1 LRRPR
6 GIIDSTGPF
15 LFVQLCKGLR
25 GQVPAGNLTAMSGPI
40 ILASA
45 SPRRLELLQMAGFE
59 PLVAPGSINESTLPG
74 ESGVDLVVRLAQ
86 AKAATVDLSGDPPRG
101 PVIAGD
107 TVVVLDE
114 RILLKPIDAVD
125 AREMLEQL
133 SGRVHEVVSGWCVR
147 CATVQGSGHQITQV
161 RFSSLSRAQ
170 IDSYIETGEP
180 LDKAG
185 SYAIQ
190 GEGGALIEEVRG
202 SWSNVVGMPLLPVVA
217 AIREFM
223 VR

>member
-1 LRRPR
+1 
-6 GIIDSTGPF
+6 
-15 LFVQLCKGLR
+15 
-25 GQVPAGNLTAMSGPI
+25 
-40 ILASA
+40 
-45 SPRRLELLQMAGFE
+45 MAGFE
-59 PLVAPGSINESTLPG
+59 PHIAPGSIDESTLPG
-74 ESGVDLVVRLAQ
+74 ESGVDLVVRLAR
-86 AKAATVDLSGDPPRG
+86 AKAATVDLSGDPTQG
-101 PVIAGD
+101 PVVAGD

-114 RILLKPIDAVD
+114 KILLKPIDAVD
-125 AREMLEQL
+125 AREMLDQL

-147 CATVQGSGHQITQV
+147 CATVQRSGHQVTQV
-161 RFSSLSRAQ
+161 QFSRLSVAQ

-202 SWSNVVGMPLLPVVA
+202 SWSNVVGMPMIPVVA
-217 AIREFM
+217 AIREFV

>member
-1 LRRPR
+1 M
-6 GIIDSTGPF
+6 T
-15 LFVQLCKGLR
+15 
-25 GQVPAGNLTAMSGPI
+25 GPI

-45 SPRRLELLQMAGFE
+45 SPRRLEILRMAGFE
-59 PLVAPGSINESTLPG
+59 PHIAPGSIDESTLPG
-74 ESGVDLVVRLAQ
+74 ESGVDLVVRLAR
-86 AKAATVDLSGDPPRG
+86 AKAATVDLSGDPTQG
-101 PVIAGD
+101 PVVAGD

-114 RILLKPIDAVD
+114 KILLKPIDAVD
-125 AREMLEQL
+125 AREMLDQL

-147 CATVQGSGHQITQV
+147 CATVQRSGHQVTQV
-161 RFSSLSRAQ
+161 QFSRLSVAQ

-202 SWSNVVGMPLLPVVA
+202 SWSNVVGMPMIPVVA
-217 AIREFM
+217 AIREFV

>member
-1 LRRPR
+1 
-6 GIIDSTGPF
+6 
-15 LFVQLCKGLR
+15 
-25 GQVPAGNLTAMSGPI
+25 MSGPI

-59 PLVAPGSINESTLPG
+59 PLVAPGSIDESTLPG

-86 AKAATVDLSGDPPRG
+86 AKAATVDLSGDQTRG

>member
-1 LRRPR
+1 
-6 GIIDSTGPF
+6 
-15 LFVQLCKGLR
+15 
-25 GQVPAGNLTAMSGPI
+25 
-40 ILASA
+40 
-45 SPRRLELLQMAGFE
+45 MAGFD
-59 PLVAPGSINESTLPG
+59 PHVAPGSIDESTLPG

-86 AKAATVDLSGDPPRG
+86 AKAATVDQNADSTPC

-107 TVVVLDE
+107 TVVVLGGK
-114 RILLKPIDAVD
+114 ILLKPTDAED
-125 AREMLEQL
+125 ARKMLEQL
-133 SGRVHEVVSGWCVR
+133 SGRAHEVVSGWCVR
-147 CATVQGSGHQITQV
+147 RATAQRSGHQITQV

-217 AIREFM
+217 AIREFV